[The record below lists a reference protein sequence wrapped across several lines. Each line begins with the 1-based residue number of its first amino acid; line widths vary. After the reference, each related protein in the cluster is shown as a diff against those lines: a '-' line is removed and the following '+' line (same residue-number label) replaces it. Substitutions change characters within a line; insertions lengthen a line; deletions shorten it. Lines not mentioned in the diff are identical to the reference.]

1 MTITSEKEKGTL
13 VILEIPLRKAKEIM
27 EDGTSGND
35 IG

>member
-1 MTITSEKEKGTL
+1 MTIKSEQEKGTL
-13 VILEIPLRKAKEIM
+13 VVVEIPLKKAKEIM